1 MQHRMSAVTPTVLG
15 ALVLLA
21 LSGVLLLSS
30 DNAVQAQA
38 SPSAA
43 VSLSPSSAVEQG
55 TAIAVTMSFSNLVAD
70 TDTSTTDYIFRADVL
85 NSENEDAD
93 GCEGGGMGRDRYFY
107 KVDEDPETRGGT
119 VSADCPAG
127 DYTVRVTLSS
137 ADNTEL
143 DSATAN
149 FTIAEPAQEPAQEP
163 TESVAVQLS
172 SDSVE
177 EGEAI
182 TATMTFRNLEADS
195 DTSDVDYIFRADVLD
210 DEDGDA
216 DACEGPGMGR
226 DRNFNKVDEDP
237 ETRTGSTS
245 ADCPPGV
252 YTLRASV
259 SSPDNTELVSVSVGF
274 GVLEETAIVVVP
286 PTLTAL
292 SLTHG
297 DPAVD
302 VALSPAFDGAT
313 LKYDAEVGDV
323 ERITITAAAA
333 AAIAY
338 RDANGAALADADTVA
353 GGHQVDL
360 HAGGNTVKLA
370 VSNGGLTAT
379 YTVKVL
385 RLVASR
391 QQGGQAYV
399 SAKISNENKTVTMR
413 WKDVDGGC
421 APTNMYHLNAAT
433 ATGNWQTLNS
443 VGTTG
448 LPPFETSYA
457 NPTAFTNGAR
467 FAISCHSATV
477 DGVASLPGRV
487 LGTVTLYTT
496 GASAPDAPGNLDLST
511 GAGEITVGW
520 DAPTNA
526 FKSMLIRYEVQW
538 KSGSEDYDASRQK
551 ITELPPA
558 TSVIL
563 GRSPDARL
571 AAGTEFAV
579 RVRAVTVTHD
589 GAWVESTASTPSDDA
604 TLKSLTVTNAV
615 DDTDVTLTPTF
626 SGDVG
631 DYTLS
636 VPVSRV
642 RVSYETNEADATAF
656 FGDLNFGIGDEF
668 HYGSGAGSFEYN
680 ELVVGLNVIQAKV
693 VAPDG
698 ETIKNYFLRIT
709 RGTIANFRSGDTHT
723 PPKIKVFEVQGTLHL
738 GDGKVYK
745 VDWDLS
751 WQFPSPDMTE
761 CLDDRE
767 TDKDESVTCSVDG
780 YRITYAEWPT
790 TSKAHKAP
798 TAADLLD
805 PEVKWTDMVIEEGEA
820 DCVWSYNH
828 DYGGNI
834 QSCAWTYDE
843 HKTKPYGWS
852 NYMVRYYRIAAFY
865 YQSDDSSPPVWTTVE
880 GELSNIRP
888 YVKDE

>member
-1 MQHRMSAVTPTVLG
+1 MQHRMSAVTLTVLG

-43 VSLSPSSAVEQG
+43 VSLSPSGAVAQG
-55 TAIAVTMSFSNLVAD
+55 TAIAVTMSFSNLEAD
-70 TDTSTTDYIFRADVL
+70 ADTSTTDYIFRADVL

-93 GCEGGGMGRDRYFY
+93 ACEGGGMGRDRYFF
-107 KVDEDPETRGGT
+107 KVDEDPETRGGEI
-119 VSADCPAG
+119 SADCPAG

-149 FTIAEPAQEPAQEP
+149 FTIAEPAQEPAPEP
-163 TESVAVQLS
+163 AESVAIELS
-172 SDSVE
+172 ADSVE
-177 EGEAI
+177 EDETI
-182 TATMTFRNLEADS
+182 TATMTFGDLAFDS

-210 DEDGDA
+210 SEGEDA
-216 DACEGPGMGR
+216 DACEGGGMGR
-226 DRNFNKVDEDP
+226 DRYFYKVDENP
-237 ETRTGSTS
+237 ETRTGST
-245 ADCPPGV
+245 AAGCPAGV
-252 YTLRASV
+252 YTLRA
-259 SSPDNTELVSVSVGF
+259 
-274 GVLEETAIVVVP
+274 
-286 PTLTAL
+286 LTVL
-292 SLTHG
+292 SLAHG

-313 LKYDAEVGDV
+313 LEYDAEVGDV
-323 ERITITAAAA
+323 ERITVTATASAGVS
-333 AAIAY
+333 IAWL
-338 RDANGAALADADTVA
+338 DANNDALADADTSVE
-353 GGHQVDL
+353 GHQVDL
-360 HAGGNTVKLA
+360 RAGRNTIK
-370 VSNGGLTAT
+370 VSVSKGGLTGA
-379 YTVKVL
+379 YSVNVL
-385 RLVASR
+385 RLVAPR
-391 QQGGQAYV
+391 QQGIQAYV
-399 SAKISNENKTVTMR
+399 SGKISNENKTMTMR
-413 WKDVDGGC
+413 WRDVAGGC
-421 APTNMYHLNAAT
+421 ASTNMYHMNAAT

-477 DGVASLPGRV
+477 DGVATLPGRV

-496 GASAPDAPGNLDLST
+496 GASAPDAPGNLDLNS

-767 TDKDESVTCSVDG
+767 TEKDESVTCSVDG

-805 PEVKWTDMVIEEGEA
+805 PGVKWTDMVIEEGEA

-852 NYMVRYYRIAAFY
+852 NYMERYYRIAAFY